1 MGCQKGNHERYR
13 SKREQLNLS
22 GSFVRNDDGNSDDN
36 VINQRFDLLNEEIES
51 CCTCGTPF
59 SAIFASYK
67 KTIRTNQVKAH
78 FAYFVHM
85 TNIESSQ
92 ST

>member
-59 SAIFASYK
+59 GAIFASYK
-67 KTIRTNQVKAH
+67 KTIRTNQVKGH